1 MHREGILFRVSTF
14 TMLTVLTN
22 VLVSVFATRSTVT
35 LVQEGRVAFLED
47 KVAGLR
53 CRFTG

>member
-1 MHREGILFRVSTF
+1 MRREGILFRVSTF

-22 VLVSVFATRSTVT
+22 VLVSVFATRPTVT
-35 LVQEGRVAFLED
+35 LVEEGRVAFLED

-53 CRFTG
+53 CHFTG